1 LEWAGHRPPEISGGE
16 RQRVAI
22 ARALVNQPAVI
33 LADEPTGNLDSR
45 ASTEVM
51 TIFKKLHRQGTT
63 IVLVTHEQ
71 EIAAYAKRI
80 LFFRDGQLIKEEI
93 ISVPPEVNNR

>member
-1 LEWAGHRPPEISGGE
+1 
-16 RQRVAI
+16 
-22 ARALVNQPAVI
+22 
-33 LADEPTGNLDSR
+33 
-45 ASTEVM
+45 M